1 MAIQLNLEAI
11 KREGIGKEA
20 ARKIRAQ
27 GWTPAIIYGK
37 RETALPVAFNTSE
50 FLTMVH
56 GEAHENTLFKLK
68 IKGQKGKNVPNVI
81 IKEMQYHPVKGTLL
95 HVDLFEVAM
104 DEIIEVHI
112 PIESINEAK
121 GVKDE
126 GGMLDHVS
134 REVLVECL
142 PDDLPEKI
150 EVDVSN
156 LRLGESIHISDI
168 EFPSGVKPVD
178 NPDKVVLTIIHKLKG
193 REEVVTEV
201 PEEEEEAEP
210 EVLTQKSSETPEEE

>member
-1 MAIQLNLEAI
+1 MAIQLNLEAV

-27 GWTPAIIYGK
+27 GWTPAVIYGK
-37 RETALPVAFNTSE
+37 RKTSLPVVFNTND
-50 FLTMVH
+50 FLNMVH

-68 IKGQKGKNVPNVI
+68 IKGDKSKNVTNVI
-81 IKEMQYHPVKGTLL
+81 IKEKQFHPVKGTLL

-104 DEIIEVHI
+104 DEVIEVHV
-112 PIESINEAK
+112 PLEAVNEAK

-126 GGMLDHVS
+126 GGMLDHVV
-134 REVLVECL
+134 REILVECL

-150 EVDVSN
+150 EVDVSD
-156 LRLGESIHISDI
+156 LRLGESIHIKEI
-168 EFPSGVKPVD
+168 EFPSGVKPVE

-193 REEVVTEV
+193 REEVAPEV
-201 PEEEEEAEP
+201 SEEEEAEP
-210 EVLTQKSSETPEEE
+210 EVLTQKSSETAEEA